1 MTTAGIPAAAPRP
14 AAGKLLLPLLAG
26 AAVAVLLGV
35 YGGVHDPTLD
45 APYTLFFTA
54 TFNLK
59 VWFATVAVFFALV
72 QMLTA
77 LRIYGK
83 INVPRTQPSWYGDFH
98 RLSGALAFGFT
109 LPVAY
114 QCLWGLGFQSTDMAG
129 DDSMRVLV
137 HSIAGCFFYGAVVTK
152 IFFVREKGL
161 PGWAL
166 PLMGG
171 AVFTALV
178 VVWLTSALYVFV
190 DPGHFGNPPLF

>member
-1 MTTAGIPAAAPRP
+1 MTTAEVPAVAPRP
-14 AAGKLLLPLLAG
+14 IRAKLLLPILVG
-26 AAVAVLLGV
+26 AATAVLLGV
-35 YGGVHDPTLD
+35 YGAVHDPTREQ
-45 APYTLFFTA
+45 PYTLFFTS

-72 QMLTA
+72 QVLSA

-83 INVPRTQPSWYGDFH
+83 INIPRTQPSWFGDLH

-114 QCLWGLGFQSTDMAG
+114 QCLWGIGFESNNMYG
-129 DDSMRVLV
+129 DHSIRVLV
-137 HSIAGCFFYGAVVTK
+137 HSIAGCFFFGALVTK
-152 IFFVREKGL
+152 VCFVREKGL

-166 PLMGG
+166 PVAGG

-178 VVWLTSALYVFV
+178 VVWVTSALYFFV

>member
-1 MTTAGIPAAAPRP
+1 MTTAGERVAVPR
-14 AAGKLLLPLLAG
+14 AAGAKLLFPILAG
-26 AAVAVLLGV
+26 AAVAVALGV
-35 YGGVHDPTLD
+35 YGSIHDPTKEQ
-45 APYTLFFTA
+45 PYTLFFTA

-72 QMLTA
+72 QVLSA

-83 INVPRTQPSWYGDFH
+83 IKIPRTEPSWLGDFH

-114 QCLWGLGFQSTDMAG
+114 QCLWGIGFETNNMYG
-129 DDSMRVLV
+129 DHSIRVLV
-137 HSIAGCFFYGAVVTK
+137 HSVAGCFFFGALVTK
-152 IFFVREKGL
+152 VCFVREKGL
-161 PGWAL
+161 SGWVL
-166 PLMGG
+166 PVAGG

-178 VVWLTSALYVFV
+178 VVWVTSAFFFFV

>member
-14 AAGKLLLPLLAG
+14 AATKILVPLVAG
-26 AAVAVLLGV
+26 AAVAVVLGV

-45 APYTLFFTA
+45 APYALFFTS
-54 TFNLK
+54 TFQLK
-59 VWFATVAVFFALV
+59 VWFATIAVFFAILQV
-72 QMLTA
+72 LTA

-83 INVPRTQPSWYGDFH
+83 INVPRKQPSWLGDFH

-129 DDSMRVLV
+129 EDSIRVLV
-137 HSIAGCFFYGAVVTK
+137 HSIAGCFFYGALVTK
-152 IFFVREKGL
+152 VFFVRQKGL
-161 PGWAL
+161 AGWAL
-166 PLMGG
+166 PVAGG

-178 VVWLTSALYVFV
+178 VVWVTSALYFFV
-190 DPGHFGNPPLF
+190 DPGHFNNPPLF

>member
-1 MTTAGIPAAAPRP
+1 MTTAGVPAAAPRP
-14 AAGKLLLPLLAG
+14 VAGKLLLPLLGG

-45 APYTLFFTA
+45 QPYTLFFTA
-54 TFNLK
+54 TVNLK
-59 VWFATVAVFFALV
+59 VWFATIAVFFALV
-72 QMLTA
+72 QVLTA

-83 INVPRTQPSWYGDFH
+83 IKVPRTQPSWYGELH

-114 QCLWGLGFQSTDMAG
+114 RCLWGLGFQSTDMAG
-129 DDSMRVLV
+129 DDSIRVLV
-137 HSIAGCFFYGAVVTK
+137 HSIAGCFFYGALVTK
-152 IFFVREKGL
+152 IFFVRERGL

-166 PLMGG
+166 PVAGG

-178 VVWLTSALYVFV
+178 LVWATSALYFLT
-190 DPGHFGNPPLF
+190 DRSYFGNGPLF